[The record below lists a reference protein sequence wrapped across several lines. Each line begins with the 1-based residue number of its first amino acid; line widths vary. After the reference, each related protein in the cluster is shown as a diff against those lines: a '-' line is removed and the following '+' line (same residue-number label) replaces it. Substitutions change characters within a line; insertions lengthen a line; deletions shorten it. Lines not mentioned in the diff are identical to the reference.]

1 MTPHPAVVPTR
12 SDRGG
17 RGYHD
22 WMIERTLDEWSDE
35 RRIDVHEVMT
45 FLIAE
50 HETTT
55 VILTYALY
63 LLSPTPASNSASAR
77 S

>member
-1 MTPHPAVVPTR
+1 
-12 SDRGG
+12 
-17 RGYHD
+17 
-22 WMIERTLDEWSDE
+22 MIERTLDEWSDE